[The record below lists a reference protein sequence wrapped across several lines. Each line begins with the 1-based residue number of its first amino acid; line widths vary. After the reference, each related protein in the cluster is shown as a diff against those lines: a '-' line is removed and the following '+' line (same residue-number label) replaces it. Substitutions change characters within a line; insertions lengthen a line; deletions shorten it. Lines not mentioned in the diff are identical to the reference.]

1 MKINIPKKIQK
12 YIIIYIILLLALYL
26 VIEIVPRVTNI
37 FETTQILEPGEVQLT
52 CDALGYLPTRRAV
65 RGGGYSGMIFN
76 GQCGPEGGD
85 ALVRESLALIRESG
99 VQTVC

>member
-1 MKINIPKKIQK
+1 M
-12 YIIIYIILLLALYL
+12 
-26 VIEIVPRVTNI
+26 
-37 FETTQILEPGEVQLT
+37 QLS

-76 GQCGPEGGD
+76 GQCAPEGGD

-99 VQTVC
+99 RKTVC